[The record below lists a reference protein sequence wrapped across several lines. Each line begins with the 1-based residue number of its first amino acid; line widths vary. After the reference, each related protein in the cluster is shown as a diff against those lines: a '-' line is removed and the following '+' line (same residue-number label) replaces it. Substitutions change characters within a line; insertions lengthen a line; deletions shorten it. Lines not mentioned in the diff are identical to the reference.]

1 MAEQDELHA
10 ALEARRELG
19 PEYEP
24 QVVDSFLERV
34 ERRLAERRDN
44 KPARPEANKTLALA
58 IISLIL
64 SIPLTAIG
72 VTQAGLTGLVVVWA
86 GIVLVNLAY
95 TQRR

>member
-10 ALEARRELG
+10 ALEARKELG

-24 QVVDSFLERV
+24 HVVDSFLERI
-34 ERRLAERRDN
+34 ERRLAERRDT

-64 SIPLTAIG
+64 SIPLMAIG